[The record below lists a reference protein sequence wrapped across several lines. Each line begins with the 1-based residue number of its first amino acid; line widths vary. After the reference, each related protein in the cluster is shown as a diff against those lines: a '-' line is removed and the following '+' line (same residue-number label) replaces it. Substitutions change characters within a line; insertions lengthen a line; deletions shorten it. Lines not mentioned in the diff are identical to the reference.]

1 MPNSITRAT
10 VGAPEA
16 TVSTKAR
23 RARIT
28 GVTCLAAILGTI
40 AVAVFTSPAMA
51 VTLLHTKSSKVAL
64 IPQRGPVPSYGPDG
78 IMPVA
83 SIVTGRPAESFDQF
97 SFTNV
102 PLDQVTSATLAQYD
116 TAVLVQVQTS
126 SLSAT
131 AKAALAQF
139 VAQGGKLIIHD
150 ADKTNSNDYSWLL
163 PGSNTTRVG
172 QGCSSCGSQSGSST
186 ILTNSTLISANPS
199 DRSYVNLK
207 DVFHFT
213 DPGDSNLLT
222 SNDPRWTALTKGT
235 NAHSESGAQIAYAGN
250 NNGLIVYNGFDQDF
264 IKSNSSD
271 TFRCNNWSTNYVC
284 PPGDT
289 PTVDWLAH
297 MWYSELLQGWGT
309 PSGSG
314 GGANGGSGSSG
325 GTAGLPKPISVAD
338 IGTPLAPSV
347 AGAPSN
353 LVCVANRT
361 LRLRLSRLSHVRHKK
376 IMRVDV
382 YVNGR
387 HVLGESGRFTDQK
400 LSRLPLHGKYTVKII
415 ATTRRGYHLISR
427 LRYHGC

>member
-1 MPNSITRAT
+1 M
-10 VGAPEA
+10 
-16 TVSTKAR
+16 
-23 RARIT
+23 
-28 GVTCLAAILGTI
+28 
-40 AVAVFTSPAMA
+40 VAVSVTPAMA
-51 VTLLHTKSSKVAL
+51 VTLLYSKSIKVAL
-64 IPQRGPVPSYGPDG
+64 IPQRGPVPPYGPDG

-83 SIVTGRPAESFDQF
+83 SVVTGRPAESFDQF

-102 PLDQVTSATLAQYD
+102 PLDQVTPAALAQYD
-116 TAVLVQVQTS
+116 TAVLIQVRTS

-163 PGSNTTRVG
+163 PGSNTTQVG
-172 QGCSSCGSQSGSST
+172 QGCSGCGSQSGSST
-186 ILTNSTLISANPS
+186 ILTNSSLISANPS

-222 SNDPRWTALTKGT
+222 SNDPRWTTLTKGT
-235 NAHSESGAQIAYAGN
+235 NSHNESGAQIAVAGN

-271 TFRCNNWSTNYVC
+271 AFRCNNLSTKYVC
-284 PPGDT
+284 PPGDQ

-309 PSGSG
+309 PPGAGGSG
-314 GGANGGSGSSG
+314 GSG
-325 GTAGLPKPISVAD
+325 GTAGLPKPTSVAD
-338 IGTPLAPSV
+338 IGTPLAPGL

-353 LVCVANRT
+353 RGCVANRS
-361 LRLRLSRLSHVRHKK
+361 LRLRLSRLSHLRHRK
-376 IMRVDV
+376 ITHLDV

-387 HVLGESGRFTDQK
+387 HVLGESGHFTDK
-400 LSRLPLHGKYTVKII
+400 TLTRLPRHGKYTVKVI
-415 ATTRRGYHLISR
+415 ATTRRGYHLISKQ
-427 LRYHGC
+427 RYRAC

>member
-1 MPNSITRAT
+1 M
-10 VGAPEA
+10 
-16 TVSTKAR
+16 
-23 RARIT
+23 
-28 GVTCLAAILGTI
+28 
-40 AVAVFTSPAMA
+40 VAVSVTPAMA
-51 VTLLHTKSSKVAL
+51 VTLLHSQSIKVAL
-64 IPQRGPVPSYGPDG
+64 IPQRGPLPPYGPDA

-102 PLDQVTSATLAQYD
+102 PLDQVTPAVLAQYD
-116 TAVLVQVQTS
+116 TAVLIQVQTS

-131 AKAALAQF
+131 AEAALADF

-172 QGCSSCGSQSGSST
+172 QGCSGCGSQSGSST
-186 ILTNSTLISANPS
+186 ILTNSTLISANPA

-222 SNDPRWTALTKGT
+222 SNDPRWTTLTEGT
-235 NAHSESGAQIAYAGN
+235 NSHNESGAQIAFAGN
-250 NNGLIVYNGFDQDF
+250 NNGLIIYNGFDQDF

-271 TFRCNNWSTNYVC
+271 AFRCNDQATKYVC
-284 PPGDT
+284 PPGDQ

-309 PSGSG
+309 APGAHVTG
-314 GGANGGSGSSG
+314 GSG

-338 IGTPLAPSV
+338 IGTPLA
-347 AGAPSN
+347 AGLAGLPSN
-353 LVCVANRT
+353 GGCIADRR
-361 LRLRLSRLSHVRHKK
+361 LRLRLSRLSHLRHRK
-376 IMRVDV
+376 IMHVDV
-382 YVNGR
+382 YVNGHR
-387 HVLGESGRFTDQK
+387 VLSESGRLTDK
-400 LSRLPLHGKYTVKII
+400 TLTRLPRRGTYTVKVV
-415 ATTRRGYHLISR
+415 ATTRRGYHLITK
-427 LRYHGC
+427 LRYHAC